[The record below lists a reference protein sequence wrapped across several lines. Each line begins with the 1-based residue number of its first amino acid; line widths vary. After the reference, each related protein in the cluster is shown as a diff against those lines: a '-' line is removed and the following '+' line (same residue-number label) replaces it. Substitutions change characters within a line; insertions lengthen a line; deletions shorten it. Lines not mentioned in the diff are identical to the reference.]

1 MLIVINLH
9 HHIQKGSDSSLRQEH
24 ICLRIQNPQRNS
36 TQIYILAIIQG
47 LSVLGVK
54 KLQGNMALH
63 MDHIVTTL
71 FFVCLFWLSFQWSL
85 FLYLRKDYSLESELK
100 RLRESCL
107 GNMNQIEPKIKLS
120 SLPLFQS
127 CPLEY
132 MSIKLFISVF
142 LSDLFSG
149 LSDPWSQVS
158 QLVNQKCWSIN
169 DKGMTFLFYDI
180 DFNELKINSKIR

>member
-1 MLIVINLH
+1 MLIVINLNR
-9 HHIQKGSDSSLRQEH
+9 HIQTGSDSSLRQEH
-24 ICLRIQNPQRNS
+24 ICLRIQNRQRHS
-36 TQIYILAIIQG
+36 TQIYIPVIIQG

-63 MDHIVTTL
+63 MDHIVYHS
-71 FFVCLFWLSFQWSL
+71 FFFFWLSFQWSL

-100 RLRESCL
+100 RLRESSL

-149 LSDPWSQVS
+149 LSDPWNQVS

-169 DKGMTFLFYDI
+169 DKGMTFLFDDI

>member
-1 MLIVINLH
+1 MSYLDRIRLKPKTRAHLFKDTKPSETFYPDLH
-9 HHIQKGSDSSLRQEH
+9 SCHYLGAVSPWSQKTSRKYGSTHGSHS
-24 ICLRIQNPQRNS
+24 IP
-36 TQIYILAIIQG
+36 
-47 LSVLGVK
+47 
-54 KLQGNMALH
+54 
-63 MDHIVTTL
+63 L
-71 FFVCLFWLSFQWSL
+71 FFFFWLSFQWSL

-100 RLRESCL
+100 RLRESSL

-149 LSDPWSQVS
+149 LSDPWNQVS
-158 QLVNQKCWSIN
+158 
-169 DKGMTFLFYDI
+169 
-180 DFNELKINSKIR
+180 